1 MASFIQEIKEEPLE
15 PDLTQPLIPNN
26 EPPASSIERQFESEL
41 FYLNNIN
48 ENVLNSNNNNTD
60 DYELINELMLSDH
73 INNIEMIDEKRNEI
87 SIEDVLDKIWINP
100 IKTNIYKIKPSK
112 QNKPSV
118 QNREATQANRR
129 EQEQEKL
136 AIEKKRILLSLIEK
150 SKETAQKSNE
160 KHELMSV
167 DEEKKL
173 LKHLNKIVNNMDMDE
188 VEKELKNE
196 PGLAKEVFALRRLRC
211 KLEMRELKRN
221 KHHKLF
227 DVDSYVNELIDSEK
241 MTQLNELRRGLVKKE
256 TSSEPDRAD
265 GEENAS
271 DDVVFEFEAL
281 KEVVDGG
288 ECEIVAVT
296 QVLDRFKH
304 RKSRFSS
311 EGYEMSGD
319 EHESHLK
326 YLSQMPIGMLEIR
339 YDDVKCVISPWS
351 KK

>member
-1 MASFIQEIKEEPLE
+1 M
-15 PDLTQPLIPNN
+15 N
-26 EPPASSIERQFESEL
+26 
-41 FYLNNIN
+41 
-48 ENVLNSNNNNTD
+48 
-60 DYELINELMLSDH
+60 
-73 INNIEMIDEKRNEI
+73 
-87 SIEDVLDKIWINP
+87 
-100 IKTNIYKIKPSK
+100 
-112 QNKPSV
+112 
-118 QNREATQANRR
+118 
-129 EQEQEKL
+129 
-136 AIEKKRILLSLIEK
+136 
-150 SKETAQKSNE
+150 
-160 KHELMSV
+160 V

-173 LKHLNKIVNNMDMDE
+173 LKQLNKIVNNMDMNE

-196 PGLAKEVFALRRLRC
+196 PGLAKDLFALRRLRC
-211 KLEMRELKRN
+211 KLEMRELKRS

-241 MTQLNELRRGLVKKE
+241 MTQLNEFRRGLVKKE
-256 TSSEPDRAD
+256 TASDRQLDRAN

-311 EGYEMSGD
+311 EDYEMSGD

-326 YLSQMPIGMLEIR
+326 YLSQMPIGMLEFR
-339 YDDVKCVISPWS
+339 YEDIKCVISPWS

>member
-1 MASFIQEIKEEPLE
+1 MASFIKEEPLE
-15 PDLTQPLIPNN
+15 PDLIQALIPNN
-26 EPPASSIERQFESEL
+26 EPPASLIERQFESEL

-48 ENVLNSNNNNTD
+48 ENVLNSNSNNNTD
-60 DYELINELMLSDH
+60 DYDLINDLMLSDH

-100 IKTNIYKIKPSK
+100 IKTNMYKIKPSK
-112 QNKPSV
+112 QNKASA
-118 QNREATQANRR
+118 QNKEANRR

-150 SKETAQKSNE
+150 SKETAQNSNE

-167 DEEKKL
+167 DEEKRL
-173 LKHLNKIVNNMDMDE
+173 LKQLNKIVNNMDMNE
-188 VEKELKNE
+188 VENELKNE

-211 KLEMRELKRN
+211 KLEMRELKRS

-227 DVDSYVNELIDSEK
+227 DVDSCVNELIDSEK
-241 MTQLNELRRGLVKKE
+241 MSQLNEFRRGLVKKE
-256 TSSEPDRAD
+256 TANELD
-265 GEENAS
+265 GEDNGN

-311 EGYEMSGD
+311 EDYEMSGD
-319 EHESHLK
+319 EHESHLR
-326 YLSQMPIGMLEIR
+326 YLSRMPIGMLEFR
-339 YDDVKCVISPWS
+339 YDDIKCVISPWS